1 MIVIRRGRARDLSRR
16 STESEE
22 ILRGLVFG
30 GGSLT
35 TGNRGLWRP
44 PIEVYETGE
53 ALEIVAELAG
63 MDREQIEVLIEG
75 DIISLRGVRP
85 DPAICERRSYHEAR
99 ISYGHFAADIHV
111 PFPVDGNAASA
122 TYENGFLRIS
132 LPREREQSRTL
143 VPKQA
148 SNGQAESS
156 NEANR
161 HF

>member
-1 MIVIRRGRARDLSRR
+1 MIVIRRGRARDRSRR
-16 STESEE
+16 STETEE

-35 TGNRGLWRP
+35 SGHRGVWRP
-44 PIEVYETGE
+44 LIEVYETDE

-99 ISYGHFAADIHV
+99 IPYGHFAADIYV
-111 PFPVDGNAASA
+111 PFKVDGNAATA
-122 TYENGFLRIS
+122 IYENGFLRVS
-132 LPREREQSRTL
+132 LPREREMEREQSRTL
-143 VPKQA
+143 VPKQV
-148 SNGQAESS
+148 SNGQG
-156 NEANR
+156 NPTN
-161 HF
+161 